1 MMHNS
6 YHTLSV
12 TVNAF
17 WSEYLARKSI
27 VIWRIKNMCVC
38 VCVEGEVSWFFL
50 WFCLNKKPK
59 SAGFLGSHC

>member
-6 YHTLSV
+6 YRTLSV

-38 VCVEGEVSWFFL
+38 VEGEEKRIGELFFFF
-50 WFCLNKKPK
+50 FC
-59 SAGFLGSHC
+59 GFV

>member
-6 YHTLSV
+6 YRTLSV

-38 VCVEGEVSWFFL
+38 VCVEGEEKRIGELFFFVVL
-50 WFCLNKKPK
+50 
-59 SAGFLGSHC
+59 SE

>member
-1 MMHNS
+1 MHNS
-6 YHTLSV
+6 YRTLSV

-38 VCVEGEVSWFFL
+38 VCGGEEKRIGELFFFVVL
-50 WFCLNKKPK
+50 
-59 SAGFLGSHC
+59 SE